1 MQTPTYLNTL
11 RLHSEKLDQLVD
23 KLDQMFSQKPI
34 VPSDSIEQ
42 IMYRAGQASV
52 IEYIK
57 QIQEDEN

>member
-57 QIQEDEN
+57 QIQEE